1 MTSQKDLLWSI
12 GWSSEENQTSAIRH
26 RCTSGSA
33 LQHHWCSC
41 YKIGIS
47 YAVLSGRQAGSP
59 VPHHS
64 SADSRL
70 PVEIW
75 LGIWPGVGVYLHSI
89 PASLKSPSAHLLWLS
104 QALHS
109 FSHVLCPLSYTN
121 LAQKFGNPKG
131 IARVSCTSGSNP
143 ICSGLLSSFPL
154 GSTVCYNMVL
164 DGMMK
169 DKNWVMIQMRAESW
183 RDNLL
188 DDLFLLSFTQNQI
201 WSIWGDSHPSFLP
214 HLLQPQVEVSLL
226 SLWHQGTDCCL
237 QRQLQN
243 WAFLALWCSTLQN
256 LSSPSSL
263 NVWKWEGEDGRNRWA
278 NGSLAREQR
287 CSFISISSSTRC
299 DQPCYM
305 GGWTLNLNTP
315 WASQVNLDKLFLLPD
330 LCHGVAAAGHGKNLR
345 VSLGYTDK
353 N

>member
-1 MTSQKDLLWSI
+1 VTSQKDLLWSI

-89 PASLKSPSAHLLWLS
+89 PDSLKSPSAHLLWLS

-154 GSTVCYNMVL
+154 GSSVL
-164 DGMMK
+164 QHGPWWHDEGQELSY
-169 DKNWVMIQMRAESW
+169 DSDESW
-183 RDNLL
+183 KLKRQ
-188 DDLFLLSFTQNQI
+188 FTWWLI
-201 WSIWGDSHPSFLP
+201 F
-214 HLLQPQVEVSLL
+214 
-226 SLWHQGTDCCL
+226 
-237 QRQLQN
+237 
-243 WAFLALWCSTLQN
+243 AFLYPEPN
-256 LSSPSSL
+256 LKHL
-263 NVWKWEGEDGRNRWA
+263 GRFT
-278 NGSLAREQR
+278 
-287 CSFISISSSTRC
+287 SFISSTSSAATGRSFSSFSATSR
-299 DQPCYM
+299 DR
-305 GGWTLNLNTP
+305 
-315 WASQVNLDKLFLLPD
+315 LL
-330 LCHGVAAAGHGKNLR
+330 LCRGSCRTGL
-345 VSLGYTDK
+345 S
-353 N
+353 